1 MRACKSDNDHLLKV
15 RYLSEKG
22 AECLMTDEVRFAVN
36 LGRNQR
42 FVYLGRNDGLV
53 LCHQLLFSS

>member
-1 MRACKSDNDHLLKV
+1 MRACESGSDHLLKV

-53 LCHQLLFSS
+53 LCHQLLLS